1 MLIIKA
7 TVEQL
12 IEKLQKIEDKTK
24 TVLIYD
30 QWAEEWTDD
39 VEIEENQ
46 NCIKLV

>member
-7 TVEQL
+7 NVEQL

-30 QWAEEWTDD
+30 QWVEEWTDD
-39 VEIEENQ
+39 IEIEENE